1 MPDPFPLSSTCQH
14 FSLCEV
20 MPPTSTHIMHPSY
33 TALAA
38 GANTRAAIMTVT
50 PAINRSIQPNRRM
63 AILL

>member
-1 MPDPFPLSSTCQH
+1 
-14 FSLCEV
+14 
-20 MPPTSTHIMHPSY
+20 MHPSY

-63 AILL
+63 DILL